1 MHQKSCVVLC
11 GGKSRRMGQDKGA
24 MIFNDEP
31 MVVSILKKVCNY
43 IDDLVLVLRNQE
55 QLDLYVDILK
65 QYDDYFNLPIKLVM
79 DDVQNQGPLMGIKV
93 GLENIDNE
101 YSLVLPCDSPFV
113 NNKFIE
119 NIFNEKENNICDAVI
134 PRWDNG
140 NIEPLHAI
148 YSKHSKDLIEDLL
161 LNGIHDV
168 KSLILKLNTIF
179 IRTDI
184 LDSSLDTYK
193 NLNKPEDVYQNQD

>member
-1 MHQKSCVVLC
+1 
-11 GGKSRRMGQDKGA
+11 MGQDKGA
-24 MIFNDEP
+24 MIFNNEP
-31 MVVSILKKVCNY
+31 MVVAILKKVCKY
-43 IDDLVLVLRNQE
+43 VDDLVLVLRNQE
-55 QLDLYVDILK
+55 QLELYIEILK

-119 NIFNEKENNICDAVI
+119 NIFNEKENSICDAVI